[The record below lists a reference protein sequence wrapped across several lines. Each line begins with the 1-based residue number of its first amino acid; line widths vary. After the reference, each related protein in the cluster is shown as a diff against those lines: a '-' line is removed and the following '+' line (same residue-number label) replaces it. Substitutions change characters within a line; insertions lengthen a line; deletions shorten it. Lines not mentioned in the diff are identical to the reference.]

1 MTNYIRSFPI
11 LLVLALLISACKTAN
26 KLAREET
33 SAQAADS
40 NHFSE
45 SFQSSLQN
53 LFRSLYFQADSL
65 VMWMQPCPAE
75 DLSTPALSTSTLAT
89 PAPTTQGLLPG
100 FTSPTGSTAHP
111 ASSHQHQAYK
121 NPQVGKILIRGLKVS
136 RVQTEGIKSSSFARD
151 SLSARESHHS
161 NLSEKEE
168 SEPPNKYKVFILFPF
183 LLIALLIL
191 YTRIKHRRWAKK
203 ISYCNLNESQY
214 K

>member
-40 NHFSE
+40 SHFSE

-53 LFRSLYFQADSL
+53 LFSSLYFQADSL

-75 DLSTPALSTSTLAT
+75 DLSTPALSTPDIAT
-89 PAPTTQGLLPG
+89 QVLLPG
-100 FTSPTGSTAHP
+100 STFPTGSTAHP
-111 ASSHQHQAYK
+111 ASSHQQQAYK

-191 YTRIKHRRWAKK
+191 YTRIKHRR
-203 ISYCNLNESQY
+203 
-214 K
+214 

>member
-40 NHFSE
+40 SHFRE

-53 LFRSLYFQADSL
+53 LFSSLYFQADSL

-75 DLSTPALSTSTLAT
+75 DLSTPALSTPDIAT
-89 PAPTTQGLLPG
+89 QVLLPG
-100 FTSPTGSTAHP
+100 FTSPKGSTAHP
-111 ASSHQHQAYK
+111 ANSHQHQAYK

-191 YTRIKHRRWAKK
+191 YTRIKHRR
-203 ISYCNLNESQY
+203 
-214 K
+214 

>member
-40 NHFSE
+40 SHFSE

-53 LFRSLYFQADSL
+53 LFSSLYFQADSL

-75 DLSTPALSTSTLAT
+75 DLSTLALSTPDIAT
-89 PAPTTQGLLPG
+89 QVLLPG

-191 YTRIKHRRWAKK
+191 YTRIKHRR
-203 ISYCNLNESQY
+203 
-214 K
+214 

>member
-40 NHFSE
+40 SHFSE

-53 LFRSLYFQADSL
+53 LFSSLYFQADSL

-75 DLSTPALSTSTLAT
+75 DLYTPALSTPDIAT
-89 PAPTTQGLLPG
+89 QVLLPG
-100 FTSPTGSTAHP
+100 STFPTCSTAHP

-191 YTRIKHRRWAKK
+191 YTRIKHRR
-203 ISYCNLNESQY
+203 
-214 K
+214 

>member
-33 SAQAADS
+33 SAQATDS
-40 NHFSE
+40 SHFSE

-53 LFRSLYFQADSL
+53 LFSSLYFQADSL
-65 VMWMQPCPAE
+65 VMWMQPCSAE
-75 DLSTPALSTSTLAT
+75 DLSTPALSTPEIA
-89 PAPTTQGLLPG
+89 TQGLLPG

-183 LLIALLIL
+183 LLIVLLIL
-191 YTRIKHRRWAKK
+191 YTRIKHRR
-203 ISYCNLNESQY
+203 
-214 K
+214 

>member
-40 NHFSE
+40 SHFSE

-53 LFRSLYFQADSL
+53 LFSSLYFQADSL

-75 DLSTPALSTSTLAT
+75 DLSTPALSTPDIAT
-89 PAPTTQGLLPG
+89 QVLLPG
-100 FTSPTGSTAHP
+100 STSPTGSTAHP
-111 ASSHQHQAYK
+111 ASSHQHQVYK

-183 LLIALLIL
+183 LLIVLLIL
-191 YTRIKHRRWAKK
+191 YTRIKHRR
-203 ISYCNLNESQY
+203 
-214 K
+214 

>member
-40 NHFSE
+40 SHFSE

-53 LFRSLYFQADSL
+53 LFSSLYFQADSL
-65 VMWMQPCPAE
+65 VMWMQPYPAE
-75 DLSTPALSTSTLAT
+75 DLYTPALSTPDIAT
-89 PAPTTQGLLPG
+89 QVLLPG
-100 FTSPTGSTAHP
+100 STFPTGSTAHP

-191 YTRIKHRRWAKK
+191 YTRIKHRR
-203 ISYCNLNESQY
+203 
-214 K
+214 

>member
-11 LLVLALLISACKTAN
+11 LLVIALLISACKTAN

-40 NHFSE
+40 SHFRE

-53 LFRSLYFQADSL
+53 LFSSLYFQADSL

-75 DLSTPALSTSTLAT
+75 DLSTPALSTQDIAT
-89 PAPTTQGLLPG
+89 QVLLPG

-136 RVQTEGIKSSSFARD
+136 RIQTEGIKSSSFARD

-191 YTRIKHRRWAKK
+191 YTRIKHRR
-203 ISYCNLNESQY
+203 
-214 K
+214 

>member
-26 KLAREET
+26 KLAREEK

-40 NHFSE
+40 SHFSE

-53 LFRSLYFQADSL
+53 LFSSLYFQADSL

-75 DLSTPALSTSTLAT
+75 DLYTPALSTSAIAT
-89 PAPTTQGLLPG
+89 PVLLPG
-100 FTSPTGSTAHP
+100 STSPTGSTAHP

-168 SEPPNKYKVFILFPF
+168 SEPPNKYNVFILFPF
-183 LLIALLIL
+183 LLMALLIL
-191 YTRIKHRRWAKK
+191 YTRIKHRR
-203 ISYCNLNESQY
+203 
-214 K
+214 

>member
-40 NHFSE
+40 SHFSE

-53 LFRSLYFQADSL
+53 LFSSLYFQADSL

-75 DLSTPALSTSTLAT
+75 DLSTPALSTPDIAT
-89 PAPTTQGLLPG
+89 QVLLPG
-100 FTSPTGSTAHP
+100 STSPTGSTAHP
-111 ASSHQHQAYK
+111 ASSHQHQGYK

-191 YTRIKHRRWAKK
+191 YTRIKHRR
-203 ISYCNLNESQY
+203 
-214 K
+214 

>member
-40 NHFSE
+40 SHFRE

-53 LFRSLYFQADSL
+53 LFSSLYFQADSL

-75 DLSTPALSTSTLAT
+75 DLSTPALSTPDIAT
-89 PAPTTQGLLPG
+89 QVLLPCS
-100 FTSPTGSTAHP
+100 TSPTGSTAHP

-121 NPQVGKILIRGLKVS
+121 NPQVGKILIRGLKMS

-191 YTRIKHRRWAKK
+191 YTRIKHRR
-203 ISYCNLNESQY
+203 
-214 K
+214 

>member
-40 NHFSE
+40 SHFSE

-53 LFRSLYFQADSL
+53 LFSSLYFQADSL

-75 DLSTPALSTSTLAT
+75 DLSTPALSTPDIAT
-89 PAPTTQGLLPG
+89 QVLLPG
-100 FTSPTGSTAHP
+100 STSPTGSTTHP

-191 YTRIKHRRWAKK
+191 YTIIKHRR
-203 ISYCNLNESQY
+203 
-214 K
+214 

>member
-40 NHFSE
+40 SYFSE

-53 LFRSLYFQADSL
+53 LFSSLYFQADSL

-75 DLSTPALSTSTLAT
+75 DLSTPALSTPDIAT
-89 PAPTTQGLLPG
+89 QVLLPG
-100 FTSPTGSTAHP
+100 STSPTGSTAHP
-111 ASSHQHQAYK
+111 ASSHQHQVYK

-191 YTRIKHRRWAKK
+191 YTRIKHRR
-203 ISYCNLNESQY
+203 
-214 K
+214 

>member
-40 NHFSE
+40 SHFRE

-53 LFRSLYFQADSL
+53 LFSSLYFQADSL

-75 DLSTPALSTSTLAT
+75 DLYTPALSTPDIAT
-89 PAPTTQGLLPG
+89 QVLLPG
-100 FTSPTGSTAHP
+100 STFPTGSTAHP
-111 ASSHQHQAYK
+111 ASSHQQQAYK

-191 YTRIKHRRWAKK
+191 YTRIKHRR
-203 ISYCNLNESQY
+203 
-214 K
+214 

>member
-40 NHFSE
+40 SHFSE

-53 LFRSLYFQADSL
+53 LFSSLYFQADSL
-65 VMWMQPCPAE
+65 VMWMQPYPAE
-75 DLSTPALSTSTLAT
+75 DLYTPALSTPDIAT
-89 PAPTTQGLLPG
+89 QVLLPG

-191 YTRIKHRRWAKK
+191 YTRIKHRR
-203 ISYCNLNESQY
+203 
-214 K
+214 

>member
-26 KLAREET
+26 KLAREEK

-40 NHFSE
+40 SHFSE

-53 LFRSLYFQADSL
+53 LFSLQYFQADSL

-75 DLSTPALSTSTLAT
+75 DLSTPALSTPDIAT
-89 PAPTTQGLLPG
+89 QVLLPG
-100 FTSPTGSTAHP
+100 STSPTGSTAHP

-121 NPQVGKILIRGLKVS
+121 NPQVGKILIRWLKVS
-136 RVQTEGIKSSSFARD
+136 CVQTEGIKSSSFARD

-168 SEPPNKYKVFILFPF
+168 SEPPNKYNVFILFPF

-191 YTRIKHRRWAKK
+191 YTRIKHRR
-203 ISYCNLNESQY
+203 
-214 K
+214 

>member
-40 NHFSE
+40 SHFSE

-53 LFRSLYFQADSL
+53 LFSSLYFQADSL

-75 DLSTPALSTSTLAT
+75 DLYTPALSTPDIAT
-89 PAPTTQGLLPG
+89 QVLLPG
-100 FTSPTGSTAHP
+100 STFPTGSTAHP
-111 ASSHQHQAYK
+111 ASSHQQQAYK

-191 YTRIKHRRWAKK
+191 YTRIKHRR
-203 ISYCNLNESQY
+203 
-214 K
+214 

>member
-40 NHFSE
+40 SHFSE

-53 LFRSLYFQADSL
+53 LYSSLYFQADSL

-75 DLSTPALSTSTLAT
+75 DLYTPALSTPDIAT
-89 PAPTTQGLLPG
+89 QVLLPG

-151 SLSARESHHS
+151 SLSAKESHHS

-191 YTRIKHRRWAKK
+191 YTRIKHRR
-203 ISYCNLNESQY
+203 
-214 K
+214 

>member
-40 NHFSE
+40 SHFSE

-53 LFRSLYFQADSL
+53 LFSSLYFQADSL

-75 DLSTPALSTSTLAT
+75 DLSTPALSTPDIAT
-89 PAPTTQGLLPG
+89 QVLLPG
-100 FTSPTGSTAHP
+100 STSPTGSTTHP

-191 YTRIKHRRWAKK
+191 YTRIKHRR
-203 ISYCNLNESQY
+203 
-214 K
+214 

>member
-40 NHFSE
+40 SHFSE

-53 LFRSLYFQADSL
+53 LFSSLYFQADSL
-65 VMWMQPCPAE
+65 VMWMLPCPAE
-75 DLSTPALSTSTLAT
+75 DLSTPALSTPDIAT
-89 PAPTTQGLLPG
+89 HVLLPG
-100 FTSPTGSTAHP
+100 STSPTGSIAHP
-111 ASSHQHQAYK
+111 ASSHQQQAYK

-191 YTRIKHRRWAKK
+191 YTRIKHRR
-203 ISYCNLNESQY
+203 
-214 K
+214 

>member
-26 KLAREET
+26 KLAREEK

-40 NHFSE
+40 SHFSE

-53 LFRSLYFQADSL
+53 LFSSLYFQADSL

-75 DLSTPALSTSTLAT
+75 DLYTPDIAT
-89 PAPTTQGLLPG
+89 QVLLPG
-100 FTSPTGSTAHP
+100 STSPIGSTAHP

-168 SEPPNKYKVFILFPF
+168 SEPPNKYNVFILFPF
-183 LLIALLIL
+183 LLMALLIL
-191 YTRIKHRRWAKK
+191 YTRIKHRR
-203 ISYCNLNESQY
+203 
-214 K
+214 

>member
-11 LLVLALLISACKTAN
+11 LIVLALLISACKTAN

-40 NHFSE
+40 SHFSE

-53 LFRSLYFQADSL
+53 LFSSLYFQADSL

-75 DLSTPALSTSTLAT
+75 DLYTPALSTPDIAT
-89 PAPTTQGLLPG
+89 QVLLPG

-151 SLSARESHHS
+151 SLSAKESHHS

-183 LLIALLIL
+183 LLIVLLIL
-191 YTRIKHRRWAKK
+191 YTRIKHRR
-203 ISYCNLNESQY
+203 
-214 K
+214 

>member
-40 NHFSE
+40 SHFSE

-53 LFRSLYFQADSL
+53 FFSSLYFQADSL

-75 DLSTPALSTSTLAT
+75 DLSTPALSTPDIAT
-89 PAPTTQGLLPG
+89 QVLLPS

-183 LLIALLIL
+183 LLIVLLIL
-191 YTRIKHRRWAKK
+191 YTRIKHRR
-203 ISYCNLNESQY
+203 
-214 K
+214 

>member
-40 NHFSE
+40 SHFSE

-53 LFRSLYFQADSL
+53 LFSSLYFQADSL

-75 DLSTPALSTSTLAT
+75 DLSTPALSTPDIAT
-89 PAPTTQGLLPG
+89 QVLLPG
-100 FTSPTGSTAHP
+100 STSPTGSTAHP
-111 ASSHQHQAYK
+111 ASSHQHQVYK

-191 YTRIKHRRWAKK
+191 YTRIKHRR
-203 ISYCNLNESQY
+203 
-214 K
+214 

>member
-53 LFRSLYFQADSL
+53 LFSSLYFQADSL

-75 DLSTPALSTSTLAT
+75 DLSIPALSTPDIAT
-89 PAPTTQGLLPG
+89 QVLLPG

-136 RVQTEGIKSSSFARD
+136 RIQTEGIKSSSFARD

-191 YTRIKHRRWAKK
+191 YTRIKHRR
-203 ISYCNLNESQY
+203 
-214 K
+214 

>member
-40 NHFSE
+40 SHFSE

-53 LFRSLYFQADSL
+53 LFSSLYFQADSL

-75 DLSTPALSTSTLAT
+75 DLSTPALSTPDIAT
-89 PAPTTQGLLPG
+89 QVLLPG
-100 FTSPTGSTAHP
+100 RTSHTGSTAHP
-111 ASSHQHQAYK
+111 ASSHQHQVYK

-191 YTRIKHRRWAKK
+191 YTRIKHRR
-203 ISYCNLNESQY
+203 
-214 K
+214 

>member
-11 LLVLALLISACKTAN
+11 LLALALLISACKTAN

-40 NHFSE
+40 SHFSE

-53 LFRSLYFQADSL
+53 LFSSLYFQADSL

-75 DLSTPALSTSTLAT
+75 DLYTPALSTPDIAT
-89 PAPTTQGLLPG
+89 QVLLPG
-100 FTSPTGSTAHP
+100 STFPTGSTAHP
-111 ASSHQHQAYK
+111 ASSHQQQAYK

-191 YTRIKHRRWAKK
+191 YTRIKHRR
-203 ISYCNLNESQY
+203 
-214 K
+214 

>member
-33 SAQAADS
+33 SAQDTDS
-40 NHFSE
+40 SHFSE

-53 LFRSLYFQADSL
+53 LFSSLYFQADSL
-65 VMWMQPCPAE
+65 VMWMQPCSAE
-75 DLSTPALSTSTLAT
+75 DLSTPALSTSAIAT
-89 PAPTTQGLLPG
+89 PALLSG
-100 FTSPTGSTAHP
+100 STSPTGSTAHP

-191 YTRIKHRRWAKK
+191 YTRIKHRR
-203 ISYCNLNESQY
+203 
-214 K
+214 

>member
-40 NHFSE
+40 SHFSE

-53 LFRSLYFQADSL
+53 LFSSLYFQADSL

-75 DLSTPALSTSTLAT
+75 DLSTPALSTPDKAT
-89 PAPTTQGLLPG
+89 QVLLPG

-168 SEPPNKYKVFILFPF
+168 SEPPNKYKAFILFPF

-191 YTRIKHRRWAKK
+191 YTRIKHRR
-203 ISYCNLNESQY
+203 
-214 K
+214 

>member
-11 LLVLALLISACKTAN
+11 LLVIALLISACKTAN
-26 KLAREET
+26 ELAREET

-40 NHFSE
+40 SHFSE

-53 LFRSLYFQADSL
+53 LFSSLYFQADSL

-75 DLSTPALSTSTLAT
+75 NLSTPALSTPDIAT
-89 PAPTTQGLLPG
+89 QVLLPG
-100 FTSPTGSTAHP
+100 STSPTGSTAHP

-191 YTRIKHRRWAKK
+191 YTRIKHRR
-203 ISYCNLNESQY
+203 
-214 K
+214 

>member
-26 KLAREET
+26 KLAREEK

-40 NHFSE
+40 SHFSE

-53 LFRSLYFQADSL
+53 LFSSLYFQADSL

-75 DLSTPALSTSTLAT
+75 DLSTPALSTPDIAT
-89 PAPTTQGLLPG
+89 QVLLPG
-100 FTSPTGSTAHP
+100 GTSPTGSTAHP
-111 ASSHQHQAYK
+111 ASSHQQQAYK

-168 SEPPNKYKVFILFPF
+168 SEPPNKYNVFILFPF

-191 YTRIKHRRWAKK
+191 YTRIKHRR
-203 ISYCNLNESQY
+203 
-214 K
+214 

>member
-40 NHFSE
+40 SHFRE

-53 LFRSLYFQADSL
+53 LFSSLYFQADSL

-75 DLSTPALSTSTLAT
+75 DLSTPALSTQDIA
-89 PAPTTQGLLPG
+89 TQGLLPG

-168 SEPPNKYKVFILFPF
+168 SEPPNKYKVFTLFPF

-191 YTRIKHRRWAKK
+191 YTRIKHRR
-203 ISYCNLNESQY
+203 
-214 K
+214 

>member
-26 KLAREET
+26 KLAREEK

-40 NHFSE
+40 SHFSE
-45 SFQSSLQN
+45 SFQLSLQN
-53 LFRSLYFQADSL
+53 LFSSLYFQADSL

-75 DLSTPALSTSTLAT
+75 DLSTPALSTPDIAT
-89 PAPTTQGLLPG
+89 QVLLPG
-100 FTSPTGSTAHP
+100 CTSPTGSTAHP

-168 SEPPNKYKVFILFPF
+168 SEPPNKYNVFILFPF

-191 YTRIKHRRWAKK
+191 YTRIKHRR
-203 ISYCNLNESQY
+203 
-214 K
+214 

>member
-40 NHFSE
+40 SHFSE

-53 LFRSLYFQADSL
+53 LFSSLYFQADSL

-75 DLSTPALSTSTLAT
+75 DLSTPALSTPDIAT
-89 PAPTTQGLLPG
+89 QVLLPG
-100 FTSPTGSTAHP
+100 STFPTGSTAHP
-111 ASSHQHQAYK
+111 ASSHQQQAYK

-136 RVQTEGIKSSSFARD
+136 RFQTEGIKSSSFARD

-168 SEPPNKYKVFILFPF
+168 SEPPNKYNVFILFPF

-191 YTRIKHRRWAKK
+191 YTRIKHRR
-203 ISYCNLNESQY
+203 
-214 K
+214 